1 MEPRRASV
9 GTNYYYYPGGER
21 ACPYCQQEA
30 PRLHIGK
37 SSVGWN
43 FSLRIYPERGIVG
56 LEDWKEIWSRP
67 PGAIFDEHG
76 RPVTV
81 EEMLPR
87 ITERQRPEGL
97 LSMCSPENRSP
108 FVRPLDVRP
117 GDGTYDLCN
126 YEFS

>member
-1 MEPRRASV
+1 MGV
-9 GTNYYYYPGGER
+9 GTNYYYYPSGER
-21 ACPYCQQEA
+21 TCPHCQQET

-37 SSVGWN
+37 SSAGWN
-43 FSLRIYPERGIVG
+43 FLLRIYPQRGIDG

-67 PGAIFDEHG
+67 SGAIFDEYG

-81 EEMLPR
+81 EQMLPW
-87 ITERQRPEGL
+87 ITERQRPERL

-108 FVRPLDVRP
+108 FVRSLDVRP